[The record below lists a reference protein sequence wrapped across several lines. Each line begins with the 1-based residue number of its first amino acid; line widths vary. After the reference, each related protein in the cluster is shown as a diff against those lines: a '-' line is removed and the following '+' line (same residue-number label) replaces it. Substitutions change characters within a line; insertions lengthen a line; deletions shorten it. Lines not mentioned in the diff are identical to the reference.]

1 MDNSSTI
8 TPIVKGTT
16 TNTKKLRAI
25 VRFVQVLKTS
35 SLLLIIFAQSFFF
48 VSEEKSF
55 NSENILYTN
64 FILYFQLKTI

>member
-25 VRFVQVLKTS
+25 VRFVQVLKTR
-35 SLLLIIFAQSFFF
+35 SLLLIIFAQSFY
-48 VSEEKSF
+48 VLEEKSF

-64 FILYFQLKTI
+64 FILYFELKTI

>member
-1 MDNSSTI
+1 MDNSST

-35 SLLLIIFAQSFFF
+35 SLLLIIFAQSFY
-48 VSEEKSF
+48 VLEEKSF
-55 NSENILYTN
+55 NSENILYT
-64 FILYFQLKTI
+64 IYFQLKTI

>member
-1 MDNSSTI
+1 MDNSST

-35 SLLLIIFAQSFFF
+35 SLLLIIFAQSFF
-48 VSEEKSF
+48 VLEEKSF

-64 FILYFQLKTI
+64 SILYFQLKTI

>member
-1 MDNSSTI
+1 MDNSST

-35 SLLLIIFAQSFFF
+35 SLLLIIFAQIFFF
-48 VSEEKSF
+48 YVLEEKSF

>member
-35 SLLLIIFAQSFFF
+35 SLLLIIFAQSFY
-48 VSEEKSF
+48 VLEEKSF

-64 FILYFQLKTI
+64 SIYFQLKTI

>member
-1 MDNSSTI
+1 MDNSST

-35 SLLLIIFAQSFFF
+35 SLLLIIFAQSFY
-48 VSEEKSF
+48 VLEEKSF

-64 FILYFQLKTI
+64 FILYFELKTI

>member
-1 MDNSSTI
+1 MDNSST

-35 SLLLIIFAQSFFF
+35 SLLLIIFAQSFY
-48 VSEEKSF
+48 VLEEKSF

-64 FILYFQLKTI
+64 SIYFQLKTI

>member
-1 MDNSSTI
+1 MDNSST

-35 SLLLIIFAQSFFF
+35 SLLLIIFAQSYF
-48 VSEEKSF
+48 VLEEKSF

-64 FILYFQLKTI
+64 SIYFQLKTI

>member
-1 MDNSSTI
+1 MDNSST

-35 SLLLIIFAQSFFF
+35 SLLLIIFAQSFY
-48 VSEEKSF
+48 VLEEKSF